1 MEIAF
6 SPVPET
12 NTLSKTLIAEFMAN
26 GVAAAGIKEFNLHI
40 DCDSSTEDACKTGDA
55 LDDFVKLIDH
65 GSDYLRT
72 LKRVT

>member
-1 MEIAF
+1 VDITF

-12 NTLSKTLIAEFMAN
+12 NTLSKTLIAEFMGN
-26 GVAAAGIKEFNLHI
+26 GVAAAGIKEFSLDI
-40 DCDSSTEDACKTGDA
+40 DCDSGIEDVCKTGDA

-65 GSDYLRT
+65 GSDYLRS

>member
-1 MEIAF
+1 MDITF

-12 NTLSKTLIAEFMAN
+12 NTLSKTLIAEFMGN
-26 GVAAAGIKEFNLHI
+26 GVAAAGIKEFSLDI
-40 DCDSSTEDACKTGDA
+40 DCDSGIEDVCKTGDA

-65 GSDYLRT
+65 GSDYLRS